1 MQGKEAVMAIYTGKF
16 ARFYSAIHHRREPE
30 VYAST
35 IVASNRLA
43 LLAALADNPSS
54 AEELANIAKTELC
67 CVREWLSDLAASGY
81 LQRDAATQRYWMT
94 EQQAY
99 ALADK
104 AGNAFIKDAFATW
117 RKAKLF
123 GR

>member
-1 MQGKEAVMAIYTGKF
+1 MQGEEAVMAIYTGKF
-16 ARFYSAIHHRREPE
+16 ARFYSAIHHRREPV
-30 VYAST
+30 VYASA

-54 AEELANIAKTELC
+54 AEELANVTRTELR
-67 CVREWLSDLAASGY
+67 CVREWLADLTASGY
-81 LQRDAATQRYWMT
+81 LQYDAAGQRYWMT
-94 EQQAY
+94 EQQAC
-99 ALADK
+99 AFAEK
-104 AGNAFIKDAFATW
+104 AGNVFIKDAFATW